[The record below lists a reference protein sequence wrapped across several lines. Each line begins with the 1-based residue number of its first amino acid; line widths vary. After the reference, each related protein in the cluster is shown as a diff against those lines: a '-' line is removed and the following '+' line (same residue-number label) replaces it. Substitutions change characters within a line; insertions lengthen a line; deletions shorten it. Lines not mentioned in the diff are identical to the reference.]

1 MGRKSKTQS
10 DIERAKLLGRE
21 LKRFRTRQEKAQ
33 FDVMTCMGWRSVSPI
48 IKIEKGRRMPER
60 DTILRWG
67 KCLELGDADIYYLL
81 GIAGYVPEIRIPEA
95 NHIIQ
100 TLNHVD
106 TYLRQE
112 KYPAYVID
120 YRFAYWMANPSAAM
134 VAGGTDSLKMLA
146 AQFAQQNPESPF
158 ITVFDLL
165 FNSAYGIR
173 DLIAPIDQIEF
184 DQIFRF
190 KAYNL
195 YNRHLDHYMDYPECM
210 QDRLS
215 EDDYAHFAE
224 LWDVVDED
232 IDRQGVVYPFGKYGR
247 VKETVR
253 ISAEGMSIEFDIVV
267 HPIPHLRNMF
277 GVVLYHP
284 ADRPETVPHDQ
295 NRMLCESLF
304 GGFAESQ
311 EPCVKIWE
319 IIEDIEAVVANM

>member
-10 DIERAKLLGRE
+10 DIERAKLLGKE
-21 LKRFRTRQEKAQ
+21 LKRFRTRQDKAQ
-33 FDVMTCMGWRSVSPI
+33 FDIMACMGWRSVSPI

-67 KCLELGDADIYYLL
+67 ECLELGDADIYYLL
-81 GIAGYVPEIRIPEA
+81 GIAGYVPEIRLPEA
-95 NHIIQ
+95 NHIIH
-100 TLNHVD
+100 TLNQVD
-106 TYLRQE
+106 EYLRKE

-120 YRFAYWMANPSAAM
+120 NRFAYWMANPSAAM

-146 AQFAQQNPESPF
+146 GEFIKTHPESPF

-173 DLIAPIDQIEF
+173 NLIAPVDQIEF

-195 YNRHLDHYMDYPECM
+195 YNRHQDHYMSYPDCM
-210 QDRLS
+210 QERLS
-215 EDDYAHFAE
+215 EEDYNHFVE
-224 LWDVVDED
+224 LWNAVDED
-232 IDRQGVVYPFGKYGR
+232 IDRHGAVYPFGKYGR
-247 VKETVR
+247 VKETVQIR
-253 ISAEGMSIEFDIVV
+253 ADDMSIEFDIVV

-284 ADRPETVPHDQ
+284 ADRPETVPYEQ
-295 NRMLCESLF
+295 NRQLCEALF
-304 GGFAESQ
+304 GQFSESQ
-311 EPCVKIWE
+311 ESCVKIWE
-319 IIEDIEAVVANM
+319 IIDDIESVIEDM

>member
-10 DIERAKLLGRE
+10 DIEQAKLLGRE
-21 LKRFRTRQEKAQ
+21 LKRFRVRQDKAQ

-67 KCLELGDADIYYLL
+67 ECLELSDADIYYLL
-81 GIAGYVPEIRIPEA
+81 GIGGYVPEIRIPETD
-95 NHIIQ
+95 HIIH
-100 TLNHVD
+100 TLNQID
-106 TYLRQE
+106 EYLRRE

-120 YRFAYWMANPSAAM
+120 YRFAYWMANPAAAM
-134 VAGGTDSLKMLA
+134 VAGGTDALKMLTQ
-146 AQFAQQNPESPF
+146 QFVASNEDNPF

-173 DLIAPIDQIEF
+173 NLIAPLDQIEF

-195 YNRHLDHYMDYPECM
+195 YNRHLPHYMAYPECM
-210 QDRLS
+210 QERLS
-215 EDDYAHFAE
+215 EPDYEHFLE
-224 LWDVVDED
+224 LWNAVDED
-232 IDRQGVVYPFGKYGR
+232 IDRQDVVYPFGKYGR
-247 VKETVR
+247 VKETVQ
-253 ISAEGMSIEFDIVV
+253 IQADGMSIEFDIVV

-284 ADRPETVPHDQ
+284 ADHPKSVPYDQ
-295 NRMLCESLF
+295 NRLLCESLF
-304 GGFAESQ
+304 GQFGEAQES
-311 EPCVKIWE
+311 CVKMWE
-319 IIEDIEAVVANM
+319 IIDNIDELLADM